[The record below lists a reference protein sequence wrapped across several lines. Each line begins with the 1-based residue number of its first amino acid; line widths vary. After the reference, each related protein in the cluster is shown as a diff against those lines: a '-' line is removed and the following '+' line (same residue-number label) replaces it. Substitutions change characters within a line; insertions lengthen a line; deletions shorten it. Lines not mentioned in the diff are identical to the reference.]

1 MESLSIEVVAKYF
14 NGDRTGNASFN
25 PLFKLHLR
33 QINYFE
39 TNLKKSQ
46 HQFQSSN

>member
-1 MESLSIEVVAKYF
+1 MEPLSIEVVAKYF
-14 NGDRTGNASFN
+14 NGARAKNASFN

-39 TNLKKSQ
+39 TNLKKLQ
-46 HQFQSSN
+46 HQIQSSN